1 MALAR
6 AWVND
11 QRRVALAR
19 QVADLGCDVHAQEG
33 TVPARKAVPPQCNAL
48 REIGKIGN
56 TKLVLCYKFCGTVRQ

>member
-6 AWVND
+6 SQAND

-33 TVPARKAVPPQCNAL
+33 TVPARKAVPPQCSAL
-48 REIGKIGN
+48 REIGKISN
-56 TKLVLCYKFCGTVRQ
+56 TYLVLIYKFCGTIRQ